1 MHKEKLNMLK
11 LEAFIDWG
19 KGSLWLRYARTLAS
33 SFSITQVSLSIT
45 PFLVNNVLVNNEQ
58 GLLPYKISVLVT
70 QYSTIILQFS
80 LLT

>member
-1 MHKEKLNMLK
+1 MLK
-11 LEAFIDWG
+11 LEAFIDRENWEP
-19 KGSLWLRYARTLAS
+19 LVTLCKNPC
-33 SFSITQVSLSIT
+33 FKFFDHTHSLSIT